1 MKNNRG
7 ITLIALVIT
16 IIVLLILAGVS
27 IAMVTGDN
35 GLLGQATRAGAETQV
50 AEAKEMAIMDVST
63 LVAQYYEERYVNKQ
77 SSGQTG
83 TNASTYV
90 KNNLEDKDPYYTF
103 DDATG
108 VITLKP
114 LNNEGKKT
122 TGTITG
128 NDAVINWAV
137 EQ

>member
-35 GLLGQATRAGAETQV
+35 GLLSQATRAGAETQV

>member
-1 MKNNRG
+1 MKNNKG

-35 GLLGQATRAGAETQV
+35 GILGQASRAGAETKI

-63 LVAQYYEERYVNKQ
+63 LVAQYYEDRYVNKQ
-77 SSGQTG
+77 STG
-83 TNASTYV
+83 TVGSNATTYV
-90 KNNLEDKDPYYTF
+90 KDNLESKANYYTY
-103 DDATG
+103 DEGAGT
-108 VITLKP
+108 ITLIP

-122 TGTITG
+122 IGTITG
-128 NDAVINWAV
+128 NDAAINWAV
-137 EQ
+137 EE